1 MKLAAKFIIYMLAE
15 DNAQTIGAGGEPT
28 AIKESWYHGRGG
40 ALWFT
45 SKNLGCYGGGAIFHK

>member
-28 AIKESWYHGRGG
+28 AVQKKAGTMVTWG
-40 ALWFT
+40 AFF
-45 SKNLGCYGGGAIFHK
+45 SF